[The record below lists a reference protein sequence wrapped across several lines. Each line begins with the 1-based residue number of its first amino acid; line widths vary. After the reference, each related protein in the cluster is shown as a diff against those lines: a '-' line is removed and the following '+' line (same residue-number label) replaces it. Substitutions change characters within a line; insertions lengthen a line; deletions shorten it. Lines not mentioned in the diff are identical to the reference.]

1 MSVNGGAAR
10 RDMWAG
16 RIERCLASGMAIGE
30 WCSLNKVN
38 RSSMYR
44 WLAVFREEEP
54 GRLGGKNSETS
65 GWVKVARQGIAAAKA
80 IVPAASA
87 AGRAAADTRIDGPRR
102 AGHTGGRGGTGHSRG
117 DVGGGVAVS
126 PFSALDAIYISK
138 RPQDM
143 RAGIQRLALIA
154 AVDFG
159 RDPMDGALYCFVSRD
174 CEKMKLLRFDLNGWC
189 MYYVRL
195 SEGCFKWRHEEGGEL
210 LPHIERRQLL
220 WLLEGLPAELPQAA
234 APVAAGKVL

>member
-1 MSVNGGAAR
+1 MN
-10 RDMWAG
+10 
-16 RIERCLASGMAIGE
+16 
-30 WCSLNKVN
+30 
-38 RSSMYR
+38 
-44 WLAVFREEEP
+44 
-54 GRLGGKNSETS
+54 
-65 GWVKVARQGIAAAKA
+65 
-80 IVPAASA
+80 
-87 AGRAAADTRIDGPRR
+87 
-102 AGHTGGRGGTGHSRG
+102 
-117 DVGGGVAVS
+117 
-126 PFSALDAIYISK
+126 PFTTPDAIYISK

-143 RAGIQRLALIA
+143 RAGIQRLASIVA
-154 AVDFG
+154 ADFG

-195 SEGCFKWRHEEGGEL
+195 SDGGFKWRHSEGGEL